1 MNMIRGII
9 KKAMENKGVKPVDL
23 ANSID
28 ISKSSMSL
36 FLNGKINLSQ
46 PKIEKIFEV
55 LGIRLEIN

>member
-1 MNMIRGII
+1 MIRGII